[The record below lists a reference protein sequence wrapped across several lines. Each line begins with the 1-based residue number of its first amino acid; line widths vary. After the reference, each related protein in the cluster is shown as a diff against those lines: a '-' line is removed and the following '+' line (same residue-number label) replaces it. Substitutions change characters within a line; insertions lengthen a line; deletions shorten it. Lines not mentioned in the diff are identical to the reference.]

1 MTRIKSP
8 TPLPEDPESPLV
20 MAMLVPAPYKAPTK
34 KPKKTKGKGAGDSPR
49 PAGKKPKDLHILSS
63 DEAEEDDEKEEE
75 EEEMPPAQGRGKR
88 GVVADAGTAAP
99 RRKLN
104 LGASSSS
111 SEHSY
116 VMKPREKPL
125 PET

>member
-1 MTRIKSP
+1 
-8 TPLPEDPESPLV
+8 
-20 MAMLVPAPYKAPTK
+20 MLVPVPYKAPVK
-34 KPKKTKGKGAGDSPR
+34 KPQKKKGKGARDSPR
-49 PAGKKPKDLHILSS
+49 PTGKKPKDLQILSS
-63 DEAEEDDEKEEE
+63 DEAEEDDEEEEE
-75 EEEMPPAQGRGKR
+75 EEEMPPAQGRGRKR
-88 GVVADAGTAAP
+88 GVVVDAGTTVP